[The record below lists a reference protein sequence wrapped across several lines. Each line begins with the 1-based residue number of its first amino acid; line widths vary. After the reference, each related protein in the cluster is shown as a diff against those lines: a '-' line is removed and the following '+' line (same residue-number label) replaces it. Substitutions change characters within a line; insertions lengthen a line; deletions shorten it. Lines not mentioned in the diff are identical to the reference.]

1 MEDKEW
7 FEVQKSNGRLL
18 NEISDQN
25 QGGNEKKNFTKKME
39 EEDEKEEED
48 NGVLVNGVPLH

>member
-1 MEDKEW
+1 M
-7 FEVQKSNGRLL
+7 KSATKIRGAM
-18 NEISDQN
+18 
-25 QGGNEKKNFTKKME
+25 KKNFFTKKME

>member
-1 MEDKEW
+1 M
-7 FEVQKSNGRLL
+7 KSATKIRV
-18 NEISDQN
+18 EM
-25 QGGNEKKNFTKKME
+25 KKKFFTKKME